1 VEHFQLKIRV
11 GLLDLLPAKSCNS
24 SLDVEIVGI
33 GQLGIPTEEYLTFC
47 DRPVYS
53 PTANEECRSLI
64 LTSRKHVE
72 SVVAAY
78 PNGKVILVEDPRA
91 IFIDVAQFLVREQQL
106 CYSSLLPEHL
116 TVSPDAAISERAH
129 IESDVRIDAGAVVAA
144 GAVIRSGT
152 WLQSNASVGENCVVG
167 PNGIHVYLGQD
178 GRRRTFPHLGGVIVE
193 KEASLGA
200 GCVVPKGI
208 LNSTRIGA
216 NTIIGNLCN
225 IGHGADIGSN
235 VWISTSTAI
244 GGQTWIGQ
252 GVTIALGCAIKD
264 NIVIGDHANI
274 GMGAV
279 VTKNVGP
286 SQSVFGNP
294 AKTFASVNAGPR
306 R

>member
-1 VEHFQLKIRV
+1 MEHFQLKRKV
-11 GLLDLLPAKSCNS
+11 GLFELPAVRSCNS
-24 SLDVEIVGI
+24 DFDVEIVGV
-33 GQLGIPTEEYLTFC
+33 GQLGLPISGYLTFC
-47 DRPVYS
+47 DRPAYS
-53 PTANEECRSLI
+53 PTANESCRSVI
-64 LTSRKHVE
+64 LTSKKHIE

-78 PNGKVILVEDPRA
+78 PNGRVILVDDPRA
-91 IFIDVAQFLVREQQL
+91 VFIDVAQFLVRERL
-106 CYSSLLPEHL
+106 VCNSSLLPEKL
-116 TVSPDAAISERAH
+116 SVSPDADVSVHAH
-129 IESDVRIDAGAVVAA
+129 VESGVRIDAGAVVFA

-167 PNGIHVYLGQD
+167 PNGIHVYIGHD
-178 GRRRTFPHLGGVIVE
+178 GIRRTFPHLGGVIVE
-193 KEASLGA
+193 SEASLGA

-216 NTIIGNLCN
+216 NSIIGNLCN

-235 VWISTSTAI
+235 VWISTSTAV
-244 GGQTWIGQ
+244 GGQTRIGH
-252 GVTIALGCAIKD
+252 GATIALGCAIKD

-286 SQSVFGNP
+286 NQSVFGNP
-294 AKTFASVNAGPR
+294 ARTFSSVNAGPR